1 MRVHPGVDGRREG
14 EAATMRIWITMEL
27 DDEFADPEHESGV
40 KEGAHLSIT
49 TWLGSYGDDIDIVK
63 EDLAKGDDG

>member
-1 MRVHPGVDGRREG
+1 
-14 EAATMRIWITMEL
+14 MRIWITMEL

-49 TWLGSYGDDIDIVK
+49 TWLASYGDDIDIVK